1 MEFSLKR
8 LNANSRQIGLA
19 YVSAAALFIVGM
31 IVSSS
36 FTGERSTAA
45 LSTQAAFI
53 GIAALG
59 QTFVMLSGG
68 VDLSVPWVMT
78 SSAILMS
85 ELAKGSSSALWW
97 VIPVTL
103 LFGAL
108 VGAANG
114 TGVAV
119 LGISSIVM
127 TLAMNEVL
135 QGASLLLTNG
145 APTTVIPKALAHF
158 PVAQVG
164 PVRVILLL
172 WLGLAVVATLVLSR
186 TVFGRRLY
194 ALGTNERAARFS
206 GIRTV
211 PVRIGTYAIAGMASA
226 AAGILVAG
234 FDQTVFLG
242 LGDPYLFSTIAAVA
256 VGGIAMAGGSGS
268 YVGTAA
274 GALVLAILAAILPI
288 LNISAAAL
296 SILYGAVILIT
307 VSIGTKRVNP
317 VDA

>member
-1 MEFSLKR
+1 MELSLKR
-8 LNANSRQIGLA
+8 ISPTARQVGLA
-19 YVSAAALFIVGM
+19 YGSAAALFIVGM

-53 GIAALG
+53 GIAAMG

-78 SSAILMS
+78 SSAIVMS
-85 ELAKGSSSALWW
+85 ELAQGSSEALWW
-97 VIPVTL
+97 VIPLTL

-108 VGAANG
+108 IGTING
-114 TGVAV
+114 IGVAA
-119 LGISSIVM
+119 LGVSSIVM

-135 QGASLLLTNG
+135 QGASLLLTDG
-145 APTTVIPKALAHF
+145 SPSTSIPHALAHF
-158 PVAQVG
+158 PVAQIG

-172 WLGLAVVATLVLSR
+172 WLGLAVLATLLLGR

-206 GIRTV
+206 GIRTI
-211 PVRIGTYAIAGMASA
+211 PVRVAAYSLAGMASA

-234 FDQTVFLG
+234 FNQTVFLG
-242 LGDPYLFSTIAAVA
+242 MGDPYLFSTIAAVA
-256 VGGIAMAGGSGS
+256 VGGIAMAGGQGS
-268 YVGTAA
+268 YVGTVA

-296 SILYGAVILIT
+296 SIVYGAVILVT

>member
-8 LNANSRQIGLA
+8 ISPTARQVGLA
-19 YVSAAALFIVGM
+19 YGSAAALFIVGM
-31 IVSSS
+31 IVSSA

-53 GIAALG
+53 GIAAMG

-78 SSAILMS
+78 SSAIVMS
-85 ELAKGSSSALWW
+85 ELAQGSSAALWW
-97 VIPVTL
+97 VIPATL

-108 VGAANG
+108 IGTCNG
-114 TGVAV
+114 IGVAV
-119 LGISSIVM
+119 LGVSSIVM

-135 QGASLLLTNG
+135 QGASLLLTDG
-145 APTTVIPKALAHF
+145 SPGTTIPHALIHV
-158 PVAQVG
+158 PVAQIG
-164 PVRVILLL
+164 PVRLILLL
-172 WLGLAVVATLVLSR
+172 WLGLAVLATLVLGR
-186 TVFGRRLY
+186 TIFGRRLY

-206 GIRTV
+206 GIRTI
-211 PVRIGTYAIAGMASA
+211 PVRVAAYSVAGMASA

-234 FDQTVFLG
+234 FNQTVFLSM
-242 LGDPYLFSTIAAVA
+242 GDPYLFSTIAAVA
-256 VGGIAMAGGSGS
+256 VGGIAMAGGQGS
-268 YVGTAA
+268 YVGTVA
-274 GALVLAILAAILPI
+274 GALVLAILAAILPL
-288 LNISAAAL
+288 LNISPAAL
-296 SILYGAVILIT
+296 SIVYGAVILVT